1 MIPTLNLSIPPQ
13 RKPEPGAFDTR
24 PDAVRV
30 WLEHLPLGHAGET
43 ARRLYLVLHE
53 VNRLD
58 VNIHH
63 RLDFLEQVAPPLQGV
78 LVALKPHYSGK
89 PFPLDPK
96 SARVAQLAA
105 ELKAAMVV
113 GCQIVMQQ
121 SDSLNWFRQRKWER
135 IWTTA
140 LHRMLHYFG
149 GIFSVHAQLHMAP
162 PPGAWLMIHSAYRL
176 LEENRLLETVVPGI
190 GGAAPTSL
198 GHEYKQLLLLAL
210 LPPQRMQPAQL
221 DEVHNHMAQW
231 TAALELSRP
240 ASHLACVEA
249 YCIDLDQ
256 DAAPGPLW
264 RLHPAREPN
273 VHSLRQLRMTPLLEQ
288 IAQQVARQRAAAA
301 RITLP
306 SGAEVQRDTAAQ
318 LLACWLRPPER
329 AAAREQAGD
338 EVHAVFGLREIHALL
353 SGADAAVAAPD
364 TADEPVPG
372 GLAVVDGGTDR
383 KQSFARSLGFV
394 GERDEEADIWDMVYR
409 SKPPEPSRSWHEVEV
424 ARSYRLLAA
433 ERVNRSSGGVGLR
446 FAAATLGAVRN
457 GDLVALHAAGEEARW
472 TLGAVRW
479 LRSGAAGGI
488 EMGVKRLHEQVVP
501 AAICVEQ
508 DGRRSAPIDCLLGHE
523 QEQLRVVLPQIAGL
537 ASKRLLLQSGGR
549 EVHINLLEQLESSA
563 LFQMYRCA
571 EHQAKREQA
580 PAKATEN
587 DPFDKFKSVWDLL

>member
-13 RKPEPGAFDTR
+13 RKPAPGAFDTR
-24 PDAVRV
+24 PDAVRA
-30 WLEHLPLGHAGET
+30 WLEQLPLGHAGET

-58 VNIHH
+58 INIHH

-78 LVALKPHYSGK
+78 LAALKPHYSGK
-89 PFPLDPK
+89 PFPPDPK
-96 SARVAQLAA
+96 PARVAQLAA
-105 ELKAAMVV
+105 ELMAAMIV
-113 GCQIVMQQ
+113 GYQIVMQQ

-149 GIFSVHAQLHMAP
+149 GVFAVHAQLHMAP

-176 LEENRLLETVVPGI
+176 LEENRLLDTPVPGI
-190 GGAAPTSL
+190 GGAASTSL
-198 GHEYKQLLLLAL
+198 GFEYKQLLLFAL
-210 LPPQRMQPAQL
+210 LPAQRMQPAQL
-221 DEVHNHMAQW
+221 DEVRGHMAYW
-231 TAALELSRP
+231 TAALDLSRP
-240 ASHLACVEA
+240 ASHLACVNA

-264 RLHPAREPN
+264 KLHPAREPN
-273 VHSLRQLRMTPLLEQ
+273 VHSLRQLHMAPLLEQ

-306 SGAEVQRDTAAQ
+306 SGAVLQRDTAAQ
-318 LLACWLRPPER
+318 LLACWLRPPQR
-329 AAAREQAGD
+329 GDVREKAGD
-338 EVHAVFGLREIHALL
+338 GMHAVFGLREIHALL
-353 SGADAAVAAPD
+353 SGVDAAAAAP
-364 TADEPVPG
+364 APVEEAAS
-372 GLAVVDGGTDR
+372 GLAVVDAGADR
-383 KQSFARSLGFV
+383 KESFARSLGFV

-409 SKPPEPSRSWHEVEV
+409 SKPAEPSRSWHEVEV
-424 ARSYRLLAA
+424 ARSFRRLTA
-433 ERVNRSSGGVGLR
+433 ERLNRSAGGVGLR

-457 GDLVALHAAGEEARW
+457 GDLVALRAAGEGTGW
-472 TLGAVRW
+472 TLGTVRW
-479 LRSGAAGGI
+479 LRSATAGGI

-501 AAICVEQ
+501 ATICVEQ

-537 ASKRLLLQSGGR
+537 TSKRLLLQSGGR

-571 EHQAKREQA
+571 EHQAKRE
-580 PAKATEN
+580 PTPVKAAEH